1 MEKPKLVV
9 VSFSGGK
16 DSTAMLLKM
25 LERGEQVDVILF
37 CDTGLEFPQ
46 LYDHIR
52 KVEQQINRKIT
63 TVTIPAPPAN
73 WNGRWDFPPSRWIGT
88 ATTTSKSA
96 LRNPAPT
103 AAATLKSPMSSNTE
117 NTVNRPSLF

>member
-25 LERGEQVDVILF
+25 LEQGEQVDVILF

-52 KVEQQINRKIT
+52 KVEQEIHRKIT
-63 TVTIPAPPAN
+63 TVKCSE
-73 WNGRWDFPPSRWIGT
+73 DFEYLFAHKQITRKRE
-88 ATTTSKSA
+88 TSNAK
-96 LRNPAPT
+96 
-103 AAATLKSPMSSNTE
+103 
-117 NTVNRPSLF
+117 NTVWYEQDTVGRDQKCDGVRKN